1 MRYTIQSKVLR
12 GEKEEDRQVLRNS
25 CSNFSSDKELTIG
38 EIKAMVKDFQPKLSP
53 KDEIF
58 AEIFWVG
65 NKEMKDNN
73 EVLKKF
79 NGLEY
84 NLILK

>member
-1 MRYTIQSKVLR
+1 MRYAIQSKILK
-12 GEKEEDRQVLRNS
+12 GEKEDNRNQI
-25 CSNFSSDKELTIG
+25 SNSSAIFFSDKELTIL
-38 EIKAMVKDFQPKLSP
+38 ELKAMVKEYQGTLPQNTVVLEEKFY
-53 KDEIF
+53 
-58 AEIFWVG
+58 VG

-84 NLILK
+84 NLIVK

>member
-1 MRYTIQSKVLR
+1 MRYAIQSKVLR
-12 GEKEEDRQVLRNS
+12 GEKEEDRRILTNS
-25 CSNFSSDKELTIG
+25 AANFNSDKELTIG
-38 EIKAMVKDFQPKLSP
+38 EIKAMVKDFQPKLSE
-53 KDEIF
+53 KDVIF
-58 AEIFWVG
+58 AEVFYVG